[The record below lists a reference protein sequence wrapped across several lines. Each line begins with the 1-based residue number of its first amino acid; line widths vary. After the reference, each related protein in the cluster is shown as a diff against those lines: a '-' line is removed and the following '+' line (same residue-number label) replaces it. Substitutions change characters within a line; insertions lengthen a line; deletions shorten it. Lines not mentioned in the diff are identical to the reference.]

1 MEHDLHLPV
10 DVDRGGLFAKI
21 AAAAIPVV
29 LIVGVVGYV
38 IFGSGL
44 M

>member
-1 MEHDLHLPV
+1 MEHDMHLPE
-10 DVDRGGLFAKI
+10 DIDRGGLFAKI

-38 IFGSGL
+38 ILGSGL

>member
-1 MEHDLHLPV
+1 MEHDMHLPD
-10 DVDRGGLFAKI
+10 DVDRGGIFAKI

-29 LIVGVVGYV
+29 LIAAVVGYV
-38 IFGSGL
+38 VFGSGL

>member
-1 MEHDLHLPV
+1 MEHDMHLPD

-21 AAAAIPVV
+21 AAAAIPVA

-38 IFGSGL
+38 IYGSGL